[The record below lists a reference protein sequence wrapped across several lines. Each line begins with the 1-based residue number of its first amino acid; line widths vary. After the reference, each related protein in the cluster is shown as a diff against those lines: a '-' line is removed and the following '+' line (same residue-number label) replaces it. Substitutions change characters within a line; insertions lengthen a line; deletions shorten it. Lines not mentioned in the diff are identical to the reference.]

1 MLMSRSF
8 RCYQGGEM
16 VQYGQMTMK
25 DVKDYLILKAQM
37 LEEDYEEESPDNVTV
52 DIEELGS
59 YKMLTLE
66 ESIKFS

>member
-16 VQYGQMTMK
+16 VQYGHMTMK

-37 LEEDYEEESPDNVTV
+37 VEEDYEEESPDNVTF

-66 ESIKFS
+66 ESIKF

>member
-66 ESIKFS
+66 ESIKF

>member
-37 LEEDYEEESPDNVTV
+37 VEEDYEEESPDNVTV

-66 ESIKFS
+66 ESIKF

>member
-37 LEEDYEEESPDNVTV
+37 VEEDYEEESPDNVTF

-66 ESIKFS
+66 ESIKF

>member
-37 LEEDYEEESPDNVTV
+37 VEEDYEEESPDNVTV

>member
-37 LEEDYEEESPDNVTV
+37 VEEDYEEESPDKVTV

-66 ESIKFS
+66 ESIKF